1 MRGRERDSEREI
13 DSERKILR
21 ETARDSERQRET
33 ARSRKR
39 ERERER
45 ERVHVAYMKT
55 SHTPV
60 SCMSESCVRVCT
72 LDIDYTRMRS
82 RSRRRSDLKL

>member
-21 ETARDSERQRET
+21 ETARDSEKQKE
-33 ARSRKR
+33 R

-55 SHTPV
+55 SHTPA